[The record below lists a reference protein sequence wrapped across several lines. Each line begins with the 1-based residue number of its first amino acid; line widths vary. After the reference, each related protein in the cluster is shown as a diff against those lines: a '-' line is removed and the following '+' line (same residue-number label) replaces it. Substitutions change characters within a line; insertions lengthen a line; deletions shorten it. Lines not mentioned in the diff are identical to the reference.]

1 MRDKEL
7 IKSSGIIG
15 ISQFL
20 VMFLSL
26 LKNKC
31 FSILLGVDG
40 IGLFGLFQ
48 SLLELVRSI
57 TSLGIHTAG
66 IRYIASEEQSD
77 DDLSQSRT
85 IYVFRRWISFTGVLG
100 AIVCFLFAAPLCIY
114 TFGNDIYLVDIRIL
128 SIAIFFTALSAG
140 QSSLLLALK
149 KITVYAKSNITASL
163 ITVIITVMMA
173 YAWGI
178 KAVMPIF
185 LITSVILWAT
195 GRFFINAL
203 GIKQSK
209 QSFKEVM
216 RKGSPI
222 LSLGLVTIVT
232 GIATSSVAMFLK
244 IMITQRSGLDEAGV
258 FQAVWIIANS
268 YLSIALSSLGTD
280 LYPRLSAVCHDK
292 SGFEHILNNYLR
304 NGLVL
309 ISPLLILFTVFA
321 TAAIS
326 LLYASE
332 FAGGVMLLRWLMAAF
347 FFRAISMMLSYGLLA
362 KAKKKTYIII
372 ETIWYIPFVAICWFG
387 YPRIGLDAIGI
398 ASLVSYFIY
407 FIILYFE
414 LSISG
419 YRIEKDIYK
428 LAIIN
433 ALSLAGLFLI
443 LYFYVGIGGIVISL
457 VVMLPAFCL
466 SLSDLN
472 KTYPLRKMLIEI
484 LINIF

>member
-209 QSFKEVM
+209 QSD
-216 RKGSPI
+216 RK
-222 LSLGLVTIVT
+222 
-232 GIATSSVAMFLK
+232 SV
-244 IMITQRSGLDEAGV
+244 V
-258 FQAVWIIANS
+258 
-268 YLSIALSSLGTD
+268 
-280 LYPRLSAVCHDK
+280 
-292 SGFEHILNNYLR
+292 
-304 NGLVL
+304 
-309 ISPLLILFTVFA
+309 
-321 TAAIS
+321 
-326 LLYASE
+326 
-332 FAGGVMLLRWLMAAF
+332 
-347 FFRAISMMLSYGLLA
+347 
-362 KAKKKTYIII
+362 
-372 ETIWYIPFVAICWFG
+372 
-387 YPRIGLDAIGI
+387 
-398 ASLVSYFIY
+398 
-407 FIILYFE
+407 
-414 LSISG
+414 
-419 YRIEKDIYK
+419 
-428 LAIIN
+428 
-433 ALSLAGLFLI
+433 
-443 LYFYVGIGGIVISL
+443 
-457 VVMLPAFCL
+457 
-466 SLSDLN
+466 
-472 KTYPLRKMLIEI
+472 
-484 LINIF
+484 